1 MSNVPKRPAGGQGS
15 NTRDDSGAARGGAQE
30 KRGAQRYAEAP
41 KPASAERLA
50 ALMRGTAQGGAR
62 GGQKRE
68 EKPAAQPQRQGGERA
83 GAEREER
90 PEVRSSEVKRE
101 AGSEAKHVRRA
112 EAKPEAASEAKAE
125 TKPVQRAEAHP
136 GQPAHAR
143 EPQPAPPAQ
152 RVPQQTRREP
162 SREQRAGSR
171 TEQSQHAHGS
181 HAGRPAAQQPNRS
194 GEQAGAPR
202 TERQAPRE
210 ARHGQQQDKSSRAAK
225 PAEAREPR
233 EAQQAKAGKPTP
245 TARGERNEYSEQKDR
260 AERPARRI
268 VEPNPVPPVTF
279 PEALP
284 VSGRREEIA
293 RAIADN
299 QVVIVSGETG
309 SGKTTQLPKI
319 ALALGRGLG
328 AGGTGLIGHTQP
340 RRIAASATARRIA
353 DELGTPFGEVVGY
366 KVRFTDN
373 LSPGASVKLMTD
385 GILLAETQT
394 DPLLKAYDTIIID
407 EAHERSLNIDFLLG
421 YLKEILPRRPDLKLI
436 VTSATI
442 DADRFARHF
451 GSEHK
456 PAPVIEVS
464 GRLYPVEV
472 RYRPVAED
480 SPAVKAAQ
488 GTTGREKG
496 EKGRSARDRDLMDAI
511 VDAVDEL
518 CREGSGD
525 VLVFLPGEREIRDA
539 AESLRKH
546 HPPHT
551 EILPLFARLS
561 AQEQE
566 RVFKAS
572 NARRIV
578 LATNVAETSLTVPGI
593 RYVVDTGLARVKRYS
608 YRNKVEQLQI
618 ESISQAAANQRAGR
632 CGRVADG
639 ICIRL
644 YEEQDFLSRP
654 KFSDPEILRSSLA
667 AVILRMKS
675 LHLTAIETFPFIEP
689 PPGRAIAD
697 GYQLLG
703 ELGAMDDDNALTP
716 LGRELARLPLDPRV
730 GRMILGAR
738 DEQALREV
746 LIIASALSVQ
756 DPRDRPVEA
765 QEQADQAHR
774 RFADERSEFLQWLK
788 IWAWFEE
795 AVAHKKSNRQLVDAC
810 RANFLSH
817 LRLREWRDVHSQLL
831 TVVREHGWRINES
844 DATYEQ
850 IHHALLTGLLG
861 NIGLKADDDPHYLG
875 ARGIK
880 FHLWP
885 GSALVKKAGRWVVAA
900 ELVETTR
907 LYARCIAKIEP
918 EWLEKVGAHLLKKS
932 LSEPHWEKRAAQVS
946 AFERGVLYGLPVYQR
961 RRVAFGR
968 QDPARARELFIRGAL
983 VEGEF
988 DTKLAFFAHNRK
1000 LLADIEQLEHKSR
1013 RQDVLVDD
1021 ELIFGFYD
1029 QAIPEGMYSGAAFER
1044 WYRDEVKKSGQPEDK
1059 LRLLYLSRDDL
1070 MRHEAA
1076 GVTTDLFP
1084 KRMTMSG
1091 VAMALTYHFEPGSPR
1106 DGVTLAV
1113 PLFALNQVDARRC
1126 EWLVPGMLK
1135 EKAQLLL
1142 KSLPQKLRRHCV
1154 PLPEYAAGFAE
1165 RAGGERFGAGG
1176 LLEAL
1181 IADVREQKQIAL
1193 KSADFKLETLP
1204 AHLFMN
1210 VKVVD
1215 EHGRQLAMGRNLAQL
1230 RAELGAQAQQ
1240 QFQKLAA
1247 SATAQI
1253 TQTGGARQET
1263 EPQTG
1268 ANTPKKGAAP
1278 HTAALSDAAPATA
1291 LYENLT
1297 TWNFGKLP
1305 ELLEIRRG
1313 GQTLFGYP
1321 ALVDRGTHCD
1331 VEVFDSPEEAAR
1343 IHRAGLRRLFAL
1355 QLREPIRYLEKNL
1368 PGLREMAMHFMAR
1381 ATQEELR
1388 DQLIELT
1395 LDRACLQD
1403 PLPDDDATFHVR
1415 RDEGRGRLSLLAQEI
1430 ARLAGQILA
1439 EYATVT
1445 KKLVQAKSFGTAAT
1459 DMQSQLDALIGK
1471 RFIVDTPYAQ
1481 LVHFPRY
1488 LKGIALRID
1497 KLRADAPRDTRQFA
1511 EFLPLLQ
1518 QYQRAQSQRGGVF
1531 DPRLAE
1537 FRWLLEELRISLFAQ
1552 ELRTPMPVSVK
1563 RLYKV
1568 WESMQR

>member
-1 MSNVPKRPAGGQGS
+1 M
-15 NTRDDSGAARGGAQE
+15 
-30 KRGAQRYAEAP
+30 
-41 KPASAERLA
+41 
-50 ALMRGTAQGGAR
+50 
-62 GGQKRE
+62 
-68 EKPAAQPQRQGGERA
+68 
-83 GAEREER
+83 
-90 PEVRSSEVKRE
+90 
-101 AGSEAKHVRRA
+101 
-112 EAKPEAASEAKAE
+112 
-125 TKPVQRAEAHP
+125 
-136 GQPAHAR
+136 
-143 EPQPAPPAQ
+143 PP
-152 RVPQQTRREP
+152 
-162 SREQRAGSR
+162 
-171 TEQSQHAHGS
+171 
-181 HAGRPAAQQPNRS
+181 
-194 GEQAGAPR
+194 
-202 TERQAPRE
+202 
-210 ARHGQQQDKSSRAAK
+210 
-225 PAEAREPR
+225 
-233 EAQQAKAGKPTP
+233 
-245 TARGERNEYSEQKDR
+245 
-260 AERPARRI
+260 I
-268 VEPNPVPPVTF
+268 TF

-293 RAIADN
+293 RAIAGH

-319 ALALGRGLG
+319 CLALGRGLG
-328 AGGTGLIGHTQP
+328 AGGSGLIGHTQP
-340 RRIAASATARRIA
+340 RRIAASATGRRIA
-353 DELGTPFGEVVGY
+353 EELGTPFGEVVGY

-373 LSPGASVKLMTD
+373 LAPGASVKLMTD

-394 DPLLKAYDTIIID
+394 DPLLKAYDTLIID

-421 YLKEILPRRPDLKLI
+421 YLKEILPKRPDLKLI

-451 GSEHK
+451 GSEEK

-480 SPAVKAAQ
+480 SPAVKSAEGNA
-488 GTTGREKG
+488 GRERGDRPKTQR
-496 EKGRSARDRDLMDAI
+496 ETDRDLMDAI
-511 VDAVDEL
+511 VEAADEL
-518 CREGSGD
+518 CREGPGD

-539 AESLRKH
+539 AEALRKH

-561 AQEQE
+561 AAEQE
-566 RVFKAS
+566 RVFRPS

-608 YRNKVEQLQI
+608 YRNKVEQLQV

-644 YEEQDFLSRP
+644 YEETDFQGRVR
-654 KFSDPEILRSSLA
+654 FTDPEILRSSLA
-667 AVILRMKS
+667 SVILRMKS

-697 GYQLLG
+697 GYQLLN
-703 ELGAMDDDNALTP
+703 ELGAVDDDNALTP

-738 DEQALREV
+738 DQQALREV

-756 DPRDRPVEA
+756 DPRDRPIDA

-774 RFADERSEFLQWLK
+774 KFADERSEFLQWLK

-795 AVAHKKSNRQLVDAC
+795 AVAHKKSNRQLTDAC
-810 RANFLSH
+810 KQNFLSH

-831 TVVREHGWRINES
+831 TVVREHGWRVNES
-844 DATYEQ
+844 EATFEQ
-850 IHHALLTGLLG
+850 IHLALLTGLLG
-861 NIGLKADDDPHYLG
+861 NIGLKADDEPYYLG
-875 ARGIK
+875 ARSIK
-880 FHLWP
+880 FYLWP
-885 GSALVKKAGRWVVAA
+885 GSALVKKAGKWVIAA
-900 ELVETTR
+900 ELVETSR

-918 EWLEKVGAHLLKKS
+918 EWIERVGAHLLKKS

-946 AFERGVLYGLPVYQR
+946 AFERAMLYGLPVYHR
-961 RRVAFGR
+961 RRVSFGK

-1021 ELIFGFYD
+1021 ELIYAFYD
-1029 QAIPEGMYSGAAFER
+1029 QAVPNGIHTGAAFER
-1044 WYRDEVKKSGQPEDK
+1044 WYRDEVEKSGQQEDK

-1084 KRMTMSG
+1084 KRMTMAG
-1091 VAMALTYHFEPGSPR
+1091 VDMTLTYHFEPGSPR

-1113 PLFALNQVDARRC
+1113 PLYALNQVDARRV

-1135 EKAQLLL
+1135 EKTQLLL
-1142 KSLPQKLRRHCV
+1142 KSLPQKLRRHVV
-1154 PLPEYAAGFAE
+1154 PLPEYAAGFVE
-1165 RAGGERFGAGG
+1165 RHSGPRFGAGG
-1176 LLEAL
+1176 LLDTV
-1181 IADVREQKQIAL
+1181 IADIREQTQIAT
-1193 KSADFKLETLP
+1193 KQSDFKLETLAP
-1204 AHLFMN
+1204 HLFMN
-1210 VKVVD
+1210 FKVID

-1230 RAELGAQAQQ
+1230 RAELGGQAQQ
-1240 QFQKLAA
+1240 QFQKIASSAAGAALANA
-1247 SATAQI
+1247 GSGGSDAVARGATGGTAGGVARG
-1253 TQTGGARQET
+1253 TSGGSGGAR
-1263 EPQTG
+1263 G
-1268 ANTPKKGAAP
+1268 ASAAP
-1278 HTAALSDAAPATA
+1278 HTPAAGEAAAAPATA

-1313 GQTLFGYP
+1313 GHTLFGYP

-1331 VEVFDSPEEAAR
+1331 VEVFDSPDEAAR

-1355 QLREPIRYLEKNL
+1355 QLREPIKYLEKNL
-1368 PGLREMAMHFMAR
+1368 PGLREMAMQFMPR
-1381 ATQEELR
+1381 GTQEELR
-1388 DQLIELT
+1388 DQLIDT
-1395 LDRACLQD
+1395 ALDRACLQD
-1403 PLPDDDATFHVR
+1403 PLPDDDASFHAR
-1415 RDEGRGRLSLLAQEI
+1415 KDEGRSRLTLLAQEI
-1430 ARLAGQILA
+1430 ARLGGQILG
-1439 EYATVT
+1439 EYSAVV
-1445 KKLVQAKSFGTAAT
+1445 KKLAQAKPFAAAFA
-1459 DMQSQLDALIGK
+1459 DMQNQLDALIGK

-1481 LVHFPRY
+1481 LTHFPRY

-1497 KLRADAPRDTRQFA
+1497 KLKADSARDARQFA
-1511 EFLPLLQ
+1511 ELQPLAQ
-1518 QYQRAQSQRGGVF
+1518 NYQRALAQRGGVP
-1531 DPRLAE
+1531 DARLAE
-1537 FRWLLEELRISLFAQ
+1537 FRWLLEELRVSLFAQ

>member
-1 MSNVPKRPAGGQGS
+1 MSNVPKRPASAQGS
-15 NTRDDSGAARGGAQE
+15 NTPAGKESAQD
-30 KRGAQRYAEAP
+30 GAQRKSASQKYGDGQ
-41 KPASAERLA
+41 KLASADKLA
-50 ALMRGTAQGGAR
+50 ALMGGGVLGGAR
-62 GGQKRE
+62 VQDKRATEQAPAQPARAKDAPGARAESGVKQGDAAATHTQDERARRREPARGEASRAPQGAQRAQQREARAPRDEARKPDSPRETCAQTQKQAGHTPSDEASREHTQRRQRGQHTRPDAPGGSGHAQPRDPSPQQ
-68 EKPAAQPQRQGGERA
+68 KPARPAQPQRAPRPQAERA
-83 GAEREER
+83 TRSPNERSER
-90 PEVRSSEVKRE
+90 PQ
-101 AGSEAKHVRRA
+101 GNEAK
-112 EAKPEAASEAKAE
+112 EGNPGKP
-125 TKPVQRAEAHP
+125 R
-136 GQPAHAR
+136 
-143 EPQPAPPAQ
+143 
-152 RVPQQTRREP
+152 
-162 SREQRAGSR
+162 
-171 TEQSQHAHGS
+171 
-181 HAGRPAAQQPNRS
+181 
-194 GEQAGAPR
+194 GE
-202 TERQAPRE
+202 
-210 ARHGQQQDKSSRAAK
+210 
-225 PAEAREPR
+225 REPR
-233 EAQQAKAGKPTP
+233 
-245 TARGERNEYSEQKDR
+245 RV
-260 AERPARRI
+260 I
-268 VEPNPVPPVTF
+268 EPNKVPPITF

-293 RAIADN
+293 RALEAN

-353 DELGTPFGEVVGY
+353 DELNTPFGEVVGY

-451 GSEHK
+451 GSDEK

-472 RYRPVAED
+472 RYRPVQED
-480 SPAVKAAQ
+480 SPAVKNAQ
-488 GTTGREKG
+488 GTAGREKSG
-496 EKGRSARDRDLMDAI
+496 KSQRDTDRDLMEAI

-539 AESLRKH
+539 AEALRKH

-566 RVFKAS
+566 RVFKPS

-644 YEEQDFLSRP
+644 YEESDFVARP
-654 KFSDPEILRSSLA
+654 RFSDPEILRSSLA

-697 GYQLLG
+697 GYQLLN
-703 ELGAMDDDNALTP
+703 ELGAVDDDNALTP

-738 DEQALREV
+738 DEQSLREV
-746 LIIASALSVQ
+746 LVIASALSVQ
-756 DPRDRPVEA
+756 DPRDRPIEA

-788 IWAWFEE
+788 IWAWFED
-795 AVAHKKSNRQLVDAC
+795 AVAHKKSNRQLLDAC

-831 TVVREHGWRINES
+831 TVVREHGWRINEA

-861 NIGLKADDDPHYLG
+861 NIGLKADDEPHYLG

-900 ELVETTR
+900 ELVETSR

-1021 ELIFGFYD
+1021 ELIYGFYD
-1029 QAIPEGMYSGAAFER
+1029 QAIPEGIYSGASFER

-1059 LRLLYLSRDDL
+1059 LRLLFLSRDDL

-1113 PLFALNQVDARRC
+1113 PLYALNQVDARRC

-1154 PLPEYAAGFAE
+1154 PLPEYAAGFAG

-1210 VKVVD
+1210 FKVID

-1240 QFQKLAA
+1240 QFQKLA
-1247 SATAQI
+1247 SATALAALETHAQ
-1253 TQTGGARQET
+1253 GGAAAET
-1263 EPQTG
+1263 AQQAAAGKAPQRSL
-1268 ANTPKKGAAP
+1268 AP
-1278 HTAALSDAAPATA
+1278 HTPAAGEATRGEATPGEATPGEATPATA

-1368 PGLREMAMHFMAR
+1368 PGLREMAMQFMTR

-1388 DQLIELT
+1388 DQLIELA
-1395 LDRACLQD
+1395 LDRACLQE
-1403 PLPDDDATFHVR
+1403 PLPDDDASFHAR
-1415 RDEGRGRLSLLAQEI
+1415 KDEGRGRLSLLAQEI
-1430 ARLAGQILA
+1430 ARLVGQILA
-1439 EYATVT
+1439 EYAALA
-1445 KKLVQAKSFGTAAT
+1445 KKLVQARAFGAPAT
-1459 DMQSQLDALIGK
+1459 DMQAQVDALISK
-1471 RFIVDTPYAQ
+1471 RFILETPYAQ

-1488 LKGIALRID
+1488 LKGVALRID
-1497 KLRADAPRDTRQFA
+1497 KLRADPARDARQAA
-1511 EFLPLLQ
+1511 EFQPLAQ
-1518 QYQRAQSQRGGVF
+1518 QYQRALSQRGGVF
-1531 DPRLAE
+1531 DPRLSE

-1563 RLYKV
+1563 RLHKV